1 MDNQKIV
8 SKLFL
13 ELSKE
18 IDSLS
23 NKDFE
28 KLRSGNF
35 KVNIVFNEKKQIINH
50 SNSNDSERF
59 TIILKKL
66 QSCTTR
72 EDGLNI
78 LVNEVKT
85 RKELESLAKKSDIHI
100 MKSDKVDKI
109 REKIIEGI
117 IGAFLRSSSIQK
129 NDS

>member
-1 MDNQKIV
+1 MNYKKIV

-13 ELSKE
+13 EFSKE

-23 NKDFE
+23 DNDFE
-28 KLRSGNF
+28 KLKSGNF
-35 KVNIVFNEKKQIINH
+35 KINIVFNEKKKFIGHN
-50 SNSNDSERF
+50 NDSERF

-72 EDGLNI
+72 EEGLNI
-78 LVNEVKT
+78 LVSEVKT
-85 RKELESLAKKSDIHI
+85 RKELEILAKKSDIYI
-100 MKSDKVDKI
+100 MKSDKVDKV

-129 NDS
+129 NNR

>member
-1 MDNQKIV
+1 MNNQKIV

-28 KLRSGNF
+28 KFQSGNF

-50 SNSNDSERF
+50 SNDSERF
-59 TIILKKL
+59 TIVLKKL